1 VRICLA
7 AILLLAAL
15 PANAQQ
21 LDPQGYRTGLPS
33 VMAPMGNQAPID
45 DGTVARFRQA
55 YAARKSPRIMAF
67 WNRELDDRVSSA
79 ENSKRMWSRGTLL
92 WAWPCPALSSGDV
105 RPRTNAALGFG
116 RYRDATATR
125 FRGAFQMGVRSCV
138 FPGFLRSRS
147 GFH

>member
-1 VRICLA
+1 MRICLA

-79 ENSKRMWSRGTLL
+79 ENFETH
-92 WAWPCPALSSGDV
+92 V
-105 RPRTNAALGFG
+105 EQ
-116 RYRDATATR
+116 RDAAVGVALPGAIVWGRETAN
-125 FRGAFQMGVRSCV
+125 
-138 FPGFLRSRS
+138 
-147 GFH
+147 